1 MFRAELFTIDTVW
14 NQPKC
19 PSTNERIKK
28 MWYTYTMEY
37 SSSVRKN
44 EIMPFTATRMD
55 LGSVIVTEVS
65 VQFSSVAQACPTL
78 RPHGLQ
84 HARPPCPS
92 PTPGVYPNSCP
103 LSRWCHPTISSSVVS
118 FSSCPQP
125 FLTSGSFQMSEVSQ
139 RQISYDITYTSYLKK
154 WYKWTY
160 LQNRNRL
167 TERIDLWLSKGKWSR
182 RDNLGIL
189 DYQIHTI
196 MYQIQRLTV

>member
-1 MFRAELFTIDTVW
+1 MPINRWMDKEDVVYIHNGIFLIRKKEW
-14 NQPKC
+14 N
-19 PSTNERIKK
+19 NAI
-28 MWYTYTMEY
+28 Y
-37 SSSVRKN
+37 SNKDGPRECHSNWSV
-44 EIMPFTATRMD
+44 
-55 LGSVIVTEVS
+55 SS
-65 VQFSSVAQACPTL
+65 VQFSRPGMSK
-78 RPHGLQ
+78 PHGLQ